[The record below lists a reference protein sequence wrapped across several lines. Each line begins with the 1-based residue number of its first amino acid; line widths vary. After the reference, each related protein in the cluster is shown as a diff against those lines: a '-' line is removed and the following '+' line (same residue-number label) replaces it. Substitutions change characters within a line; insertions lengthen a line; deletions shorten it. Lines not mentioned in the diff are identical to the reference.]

1 MMKCGSSCLTRDI
14 AYIAWFWYRST
25 STRVQHTRSPF
36 DPCKPAL
43 YQMSSSSSAL
53 ARTERSE
60 PRERVVN
67 ASGRGARRPRAPAF
81 GLFVRAMTRRM
92 VLQGAPL
99 ATCAL
104 PSGVFYYLRVS
115 RCGVRAR
122 ALR

>member
-53 ARTERSE
+53 AVSQDENARN
-60 PRERVVN
+60 RVK
-67 ASGRGARRPRAPAF
+67 S
-81 GLFVRAMTRRM
+81 
-92 VLQGAPL
+92 
-99 ATCAL
+99 
-104 PSGVFYYLRVS
+104 
-115 RCGVRAR
+115 
-122 ALR
+122 